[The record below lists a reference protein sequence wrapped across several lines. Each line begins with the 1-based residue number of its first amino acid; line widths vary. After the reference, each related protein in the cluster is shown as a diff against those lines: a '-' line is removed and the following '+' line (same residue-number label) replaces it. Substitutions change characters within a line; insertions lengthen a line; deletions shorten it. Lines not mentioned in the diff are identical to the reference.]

1 MLTSYGM
8 GYPNPQTQFTG
19 KYNLQ
24 WQDLNISKITEDR
37 RYKNS
42 KSQFYFKDPIRRITT
57 SQRLMTASKR
67 NTHDNF
73 NRVWFHN
80 LLQHINDLSVTNFST
95 STIKNVA
102 YFQTSSLNKEQDS
115 T

>member
-1 MLTSYGM
+1 MLTSYGI

-42 KSQFYFKDPIRRITT
+42 KSQFYFKDPIKTETHYNKSTT
-57 SQRLMTASKR
+57 DDCQQKKHT
-67 NTHDNF
+67 
-73 NRVWFHN
+73 W
-80 LLQHINDLSVTNFST
+80 
-95 STIKNVA
+95 
-102 YFQTSSLNKEQDS
+102 
-115 T
+115 